1 MTRDI
6 IAVQC
11 VGGYR
16 LRLTFEGGEQR
27 EIDVQGLVPLDGVF
41 EPLKDTAYFRR
52 VRVEPDVGTIVW
64 PSGADLCPDVLYEN
78 SRPLPAGGVD
88 RECIPPR

>member
-6 IAVQC
+6 IEVQC
-11 VGGYR
+11 AGGYR

-27 EIDVQGLVPLDGVF
+27 EIDVQCLVPLDGVF
-41 EPLKDTAYFRR
+41 EPLKDPAYFRR

-64 PSGADLCPDVLYEN
+64 PSGADFCPDVLYEN